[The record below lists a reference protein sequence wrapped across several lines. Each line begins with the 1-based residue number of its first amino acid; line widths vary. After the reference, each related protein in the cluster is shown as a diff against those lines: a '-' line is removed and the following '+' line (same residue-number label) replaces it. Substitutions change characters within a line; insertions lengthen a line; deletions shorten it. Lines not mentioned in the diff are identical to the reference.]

1 MNMVLR
7 TRAETG
13 SLLATV
19 TGPFSLD
26 EAKRTF
32 LEILEAIAQHKMDKV
47 LVDGRAIEG
56 EPTTIQRFIYSEFA
70 ATATRTL
77 RERMALP
84 KPPQFAYVLQEPVL
98 DPMRFGETVAVNR
111 GMHVKAFDDLED
123 AFLWLGVEKMRIKGA
138 D

>member
-1 MNMVLR
+1 MNMLLR
-7 TRAETG
+7 TRADPG
-13 SLLATV
+13 SLHATV
-19 TGPFSLD
+19 TGPFTLE

-70 ATATRTL
+70 AAATRTL
-77 RERMALP
+77 RERMALSR
-84 KPPQFAYVLQEPVL
+84 PPQFAYVLQEPVL

-123 AFLWLGVEKMRIKGA
+123 AIRWLGA
-138 D
+138 DVNRLREAD